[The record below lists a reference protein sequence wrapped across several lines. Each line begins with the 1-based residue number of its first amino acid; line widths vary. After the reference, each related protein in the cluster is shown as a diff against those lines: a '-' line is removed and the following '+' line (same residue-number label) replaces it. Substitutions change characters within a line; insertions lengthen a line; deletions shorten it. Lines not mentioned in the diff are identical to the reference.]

1 MRKGLFITAESAPA
15 IGDVRAADVAHV
27 VFVHADAPQRKD
39 WARYADAL
47 TVAIARGAEV
57 VTGVRRGA

>member
-1 MRKGLFITAESAPA
+1 MRKGLFIMLDTAPA
-15 IGDVRAADVAHV
+15 IGDVRTAGPRHV

-39 WARYADAL
+39 WPRYADAL
-47 TVAIARGAEV
+47 TVAIARGADV